1 MNSGKKIFTT
11 SYDLGGNPVGR
22 LARLCALAKYLPIG
36 NLRGG
41 PGLRWLMT
49 MLLLHTFGRG
59 LFGLII
65 RQEQRLHR
73 LYQLRHTLRRR

>member
-11 SYDLGGNPVGR
+11 SYDLCGNSVGR
-22 LARLCALAKYLPIG
+22 LARLCAMAKFVPIG

-41 PGLRWLMT
+41 PGLRWLVT

-73 LYQLRHTLRRR
+73 LYQLRHSLRRR